1 MGEEFYYLSE
11 KTFPQTSYLLQ
22 LSQSKIFIEIN
33 LYKRKWLLCC
43 SYNLDSTNIK
53 KYLSALSV
61 SLHTDFFQYEHFIVK
76 GDFNVELENRSMEE
90 FCKNY
95 NLKSLI
101 QVSTCYK
108 NSNNP
113 SCIDLIL
120 TNSQRSFQSSCAIET
135 GLSDF

>member
-53 KYLSALSV
+53 KYLSALIV
-61 SLHTDFFQYEHFIVK
+61 SLHTYFFQYEHFIVK
-76 GDFNVELENRSMEE
+76 EDFNVELENRSMEE